1 LRALWYVK
9 LCLQRNMAL
18 KEYSFQKYAH
28 MIEILVINFFTR
40 RMIKSLVEISCEA
53 CLDTLACSFSI
64 EISGII
70 NESQKFKLP
79 EVRVHKWIKER

>member
-1 LRALWYVK
+1 
-9 LCLQRNMAL
+9 MAL

-28 MIEILVINFFTR
+28 MIDILVINFFTR

-64 EISGII
+64 EISSII
-70 NESQKFKLP
+70 NESQKFKLH
-79 EVRVHKWIKER
+79 EVRVHKWIK